1 MRTVSRLALALCFIA
16 AGTTHFIAPAI
27 YLAIVP
33 SYLPWP
39 AAMVAISG
47 VAAILGGIGIC
58 FRRTRFIAGWGLIA
72 FLIAVLPANIHAIS
86 TGMVIGG
93 HPVAAW
99 MLWARL
105 PFQLLL
111 VGWVYNVCLR
121 KTAEGRRA

>member
-1 MRTVSRLALALCFIA
+1 MRIVSRLALALCFVL
-16 AGTTHFIAPAI
+16 AGITHFIAPAT

-33 SYLPWP
+33 PYVPWP
-39 AAMVAISG
+39 ATIVAISG

-58 FRRTRFIAGWGLIA
+58 FRPTRFAAGWGLIA
-72 FLIAVLPANIHAIS
+72 FLIAVLPANIFSIS

-93 HPVAAW
+93 QTLPAW

-111 VGWVYNVCLR
+111 VGWVYNVCLS
-121 KTAEGRRA
+121 KISDDRRA